1 MNKPKIKK
9 QIKGGKLDI
18 NGMYDAV
25 ILEEINI
32 RLYNFVNEVSK
43 KLNSNTEYQ
52 GYRDELTNLIQKLR
66 GINLEYSS
74 QIFPLI
80 VRKELTISEIHKQ
93 QLKKAQNKWLTLM
106 KYL

>member
-1 MNKPKIKK
+1 MNKPKYKK
-9 QIKGGKLDI
+9 QIQGGKLDI

-32 RLYNFVNEVSK
+32 RLCNFVNEVSK
-43 KLNSNTEYQ
+43 TLNSNTDYQ

-93 QLKKAQNKWLTLM
+93 QLKKAQNK
-106 KYL
+106 